1 MWSQCLSGDIAEFVP
16 DLVALCVSLL
26 VGFNDL
32 HDRLGIL
39 LLLLTGDIRLL
50 EELLPLLGHTSELTG
65 GHVEAD
71 VHEVDWVIWGRD
83 FRTLGGRKKV

>member
-1 MWSQCLSGDIAEFVP
+1 MSGDIAEFVP
-16 DLVALCVSLL
+16 DLVALCMSLL

-32 HDRLGIL
+32 HDHLGIL

-50 EELLPLLGHTSELTG
+50 EELLPLLGHTSELTS

-71 VHEVDWVIWGRD
+71 MHEVDWVILGQD
-83 FRTLGGRKKV
+83 FRMLGGRKEV